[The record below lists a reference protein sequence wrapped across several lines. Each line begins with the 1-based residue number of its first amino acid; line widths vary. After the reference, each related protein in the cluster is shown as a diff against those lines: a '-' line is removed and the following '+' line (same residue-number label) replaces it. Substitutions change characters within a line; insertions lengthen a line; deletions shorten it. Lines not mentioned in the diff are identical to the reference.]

1 MTTTKPQNTMNKNEM
16 KALGDEFM
24 EYIADK
30 TGEKVIPKNSHPTVP
45 RKSYSMIEF
54 SQSEWNLWFMVW
66 GKKGSGGDF
75 YLVLFD
81 GERKNRK
88 DVLHVDMRRVQFNGK
103 KYKWVLGPHRTFATV
118 ISEKYEKVEKN
129 ETCPYTGSLLY
140 DGADKNKMMEAFVDL
155 LGTIMESSYSKKM
168 ESSDSKKTYEMG
180 SREAIEGYVF
190 DSNPIVF
197 SRDPGLPKKCKK
209 RDDYTCQ
216 ACDTKIFI
224 NGKYI
229 IEAHHINPL
238 RNGIRTT
245 TLDDLVSLCPNCH
258 RIAHLRKHPYSADEI
273 RKLRNA

>member
-16 KALGDEFM
+16 RALGDEFM

-54 SQSEWNLWFMVW
+54 SQSKWNLWFMVW
-66 GKKGSGGDF
+66 GERGSGGDF
-75 YLVLFD
+75 YLILFD
-81 GERKNRK
+81 GERKKRK

-103 KYKWVLGPHRTFATV
+103 KYEWVLGPHRTFATV
-118 ISEKYEKVEKN
+118 ISEKYKKVEKS
-129 ETCPYTGSLLY
+129 ETSTYSGSLLY

-155 LGTIMESSYSKKM
+155 LGTIMESS
-168 ESSDSKKTYEMG
+168 DSKKIYEMD

-190 DSNPIVF
+190 DSNPIVY
-197 SRDPGLPKKCKK
+197 SRDPRLPKKCKE

-238 RNGIRTT
+238 PNGIRTT
-245 TLDDLVSLCPNCH
+245 VLDDLVSLCPNCH